1 VAANRIARWN
11 GTSWSAMGSGMNNT
25 VFTLTTLPNG
35 DLVAGGNFTTAGG
48 VAANFIAR
56 WDGASWSAMGSG
68 MNGGVR
74 ALTTLPNGDLVAGGV
89 FSIAG
94 GLAAN
99 RIARWDG
106 ASWSAMGS
114 GMNDG
119 VVALTTLPNG
129 DLVAG
134 GFFTTANNLVSAYF
148 ARLTTTCPATAVAT
162 GTACPGSGGPNTYS
176 ATNLPWV
183 GTTFRA
189 RSTTIPSFAFVAV
202 ITGLSTQNLP
212 LSAILPPSPVGCS
225 LLATPDA
232 VDFTISNAGTVDTQ
246 LLLPNNVSLA
256 GLQLHQQ
263 LVLLEVDLSFTFLQN
278 TSSNALSL
286 TIGAF

>member
-1 VAANRIARWN
+1 
-11 GTSWSAMGSGMNNT
+11 
-25 VFTLTTLPNG
+25 
-35 DLVAGGNFTTAGG
+35 
-48 VAANFIAR
+48 
-56 WDGASWSAMGSG
+56 
-68 MNGGVR
+68 
-74 ALTTLPNGDLVAGGV
+74 
-89 FSIAG
+89 
-94 GLAAN
+94 
-99 RIARWDG
+99 
-106 ASWSAMGS
+106 
-114 GMNDG
+114 
-119 VVALTTLPNG
+119 
-129 DLVAG
+129 
-134 GFFTTANNLVSAYF
+134 
-148 ARLTTTCPATAVAT
+148 
-162 GTACPGSGGPNTYS
+162 
-176 ATNLPWV
+176 V